1 MPYRAVEKHHSFQLR
16 DPTSLI
22 GSFNYKRIS
31 TKTQDGC
38 NYLLPTIDSPMESLD
53 ALTRYGK
60 IRPHDFDTPNV
71 TRKVDTFSLNTQHN
85 ANSFTLL
92 KIATKFPSKTSLMVA
107 LAPWPFT
114 VSPILREI
122 MTDYLMA
129 RYS

>member
-1 MPYRAVEKHHSFQLR
+1 MDEGIHISDVSIIRRGSKLSGFNHFHLHEHFNILGLLPYRAVEKRHSFQLR

-53 ALTRYGK
+53 ALMRYGK

-71 TRKVDTFSLNTQHN
+71 TRKVDTFSLNN
-85 ANSFTLL
+85 PA
-92 KIATKFPSKTSLMVA
+92 
-107 LAPWPFT
+107 
-114 VSPILREI
+114 
-122 MTDYLMA
+122 
-129 RYS
+129 